1 MAIVFPTDPT
11 VNQQFIADGKTW
23 YWDGEKWVALSSP
36 STSAEQLSPILLP
49 GM

>member
-1 MAIVFPTDPT
+1 MAISFPSSPT
-11 VNQQFIADGKTW
+11 LNQQFTADGKTW
-23 YWDGEKWVALSSP
+23 IWDGEKWVSASSP